1 MEFGDILRQIRSER
15 NLSQDEMAALLG
27 TTKQV
32 ISRYE
37 TKKRIPR
44 LSVVT
49 AFAQKLGL
57 PVAALSGEEPILPP
71 ELTPVSG
78 RRRVPILGS
87 AACGEPI
94 YSPGDGTDYITVEDD
109 LPCDFALIAE
119 GDSMIGDRIHSGD
132 VVFLRSQ
139 DHVQDGEIAAVALD
153 NEVTLKHVRRLR
165 GPDGNI
171 AFTQLLPSN
180 PAYAPIDIGGE
191 GETRMVRI
199 LGKSR
204 RRAVYAVNKIEQILH
219 KTRARDARPYGYRA
233 IYCLDENNLIRSSL
247 FEGVELAARC
257 AGGRQAERR
266 RSGTAQP

>member
-37 TKKRIPR
+37 TKKRVPR

-49 AFAQKLGL
+49 AFAQKLRL
-57 PVAALSGEEPILPP
+57 P

-199 LGKSR
+199 LGK
-204 RRAVYAVNKIEQILH
+204 AVAVRFML
-219 KTRARDARPYGYRA
+219 
-233 IYCLDENNLIRSSL
+233 
-247 FEGVELAARC
+247 
-257 AGGRQAERR
+257 
-266 RSGTAQP
+266 